1 MAEGIQFVC
10 AEVRLGYRNNV
21 SSFRR
26 FILERSIKNVVE
38 IEGAYEVKGRFF
50 FFLIGDNRERM
61 IQ

>member
-50 FFLIGDNRERM
+50 FFFNRR
-61 IQ
+61 